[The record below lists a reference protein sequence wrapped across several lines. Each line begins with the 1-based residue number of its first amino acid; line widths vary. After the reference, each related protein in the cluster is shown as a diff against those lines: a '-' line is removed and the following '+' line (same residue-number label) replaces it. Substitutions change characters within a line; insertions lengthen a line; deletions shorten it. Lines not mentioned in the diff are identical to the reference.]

1 LLLFE
6 PVPLRTKC
14 INVVQHPI
22 EQRFGGNGWNAGL
35 LKLPDLAA
43 LAMDLSA
50 HTLNFGPNV
59 FYIRHGE
66 AASYSVGRPT
76 AAIAKL

>member
-1 LLLFE
+1 MLFNI
-6 PVPLRTKC
+6 RSS
-14 INVVQHPI
+14 NASAD
-22 EQRFGGNGWNAGL
+22 GWNAGL

-66 AASYSVGRPT
+66 A
-76 AAIAKL
+76 L